1 MVSFTEERRRRYG
14 GFVIATET
22 VRVAENLPSPR
33 TGRKL
38 NNYCGNG
45 FRPEI
50 AMFWMWYGK
59 AKS

>member
-1 MVSFTEERRRRYG
+1 MFWWIRYRDRSGARRREST
-14 GFVIATET
+14 FTQDWQ
-22 VRVAENLPSPR
+22 
-33 TGRKL
+33 KL
-38 NNYCGNG
+38 NNFCGNG